1 MPGNSFG
8 WVGKTDVIGR
18 VAGTVGTVAAGAP
31 IWAPLG
37 FWVWTGGVAGG
48 EHNTLNDA
56 APNRVAMH
64 AANGYI
70 AYFKRIL
77 RADCLLAPPLSF
89 WGFNGSGKIGSN
101 SKRLI
106 CVARSY

>member
-48 EHNTLNDA
+48 APHTLNDA

-64 AANGYI
+64 AANGFK
-70 AYFKRIL
+70 AYFIRIL
-77 RADCLLAPPLSF
+77 RADCLLAPPLSLL
-89 WGFNGSGKIGSN
+89 GFQQIKQNRN
-101 SKRLI
+101 QF
-106 CVARSY
+106 